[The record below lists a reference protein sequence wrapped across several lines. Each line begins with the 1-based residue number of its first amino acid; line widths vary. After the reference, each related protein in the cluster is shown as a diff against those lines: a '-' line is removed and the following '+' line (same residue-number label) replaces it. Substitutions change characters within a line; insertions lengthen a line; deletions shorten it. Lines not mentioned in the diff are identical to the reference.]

1 MLLFQT
7 FLFYVPYLISELL
20 IQNKAPCYNINMR
33 NTVTVSIVVPV
44 YNVERYLDD
53 CIKSILAQKHKTLE
67 VILVDDGSTD
77 NSGTMCDQYAKK
89 FDFIHV
95 IHKSNEGVNYARR
108 DGFFKSQGEFIAF
121 VDSDDIIA
129 LDFISTHLD
138 LLNKTNSDISVGKT
152 HSFYGES
159 LTKSEVDQCQVKGE
173 HLDYSVWTDKKVIL
187 SAFMTTLPP
196 YGNMALMCLWSKL
209 YRREILE
216 NVNWEIANYTHGED
230 YFINVQAYDNAISV
244 CYINEYCYYYRR
256 NRTEK
261 LTLNAQ
267 YNKTPNGEKIN
278 NLAYVKEL
286 KSVYEQITKKRNL
299 DLSKEIVITQCRL
312 YTYWLDKLID
322 MNLLSSDLWDKY
334 IKNEL
339 IPLIPKF
346 KSKSFSNYMRENLTY
361 GEKRH
366 KDLCTKLDPIYENQ
380 EIEKFFQNKI
390 SIIKESLKKPQISND
405 YTNAWVVMDR
415 PYSATDSGYHFYK
428 WMKEHN
434 PNVNIFY
441 VIDTDSKDVPILESE
456 GFNLVFTGT
465 EQHINLLNKCI
476 VEVYAYY
483 TFNLCPQRTE
493 FNSIKVYLGHG
504 IKLNNSLNPGLS
516 KNDLFVT
523 TFKREFEFFKK
534 NHQDFTTIQTGLPR
548 FENLLKTSNEQKN
561 HIVIAPQWRRW
572 LNKKANKE
580 DNYFVQWTNFLQS
593 KELKDLSSK
602 HKITFMIH
610 PELEAKSD
618 FLYIP
623 KYIETLRYQDLGAMR
638 LQKLINQTKLLIT
651 DFSSIAVD
659 YTIAGADIIYFQFD
673 RDEYYDNHTAKKGWY
688 DYDNDGFGPVFF
700 NINDLK
706 KYIASYPETSESDRN
721 IYKNRLDSL
730 LNNDNHVLET
740 PSENVY
746 ENIVEHL
753 KNKES

>member
-1 MLLFQT
+1 M
-7 FLFYVPYLISELL
+7 
-20 IQNKAPCYNINMR
+20 KKHA
-33 NTVTVSIVVPV
+33 TVSIVVPI
-44 YNVERYLDD
+44 YNVVDYLDH
-53 CIKSILAQKHKTLE
+53 CIESILAQTYKDFE

-77 NSGTMCDQYAKK
+77 NSGILCDKYANE
-89 FDFIHV
+89 FDFISV
-95 IHKSNEGVNYARR
+95 LHKSNEGVNYARR
-108 DGFFKSQGEFIAF
+108 DGFKKSQGEFIAF
-121 VDSDDIIA
+121 ADSDDI
-129 LDFISTHLD
+129 LSPDFISTHLK
-138 LLNKTNSDISVGKT
+138 LLNQTHSDISVGKT
-152 HSFYGES
+152 HNFYGELLS
-159 LTKSEVDQCQVKGE
+159 QKEIDQCQVKGG
-173 HLDYSVWTDKKVIL
+173 HMDYTVWTDKKAIL
-187 SAFMTTLPP
+187 SAFITTLPP
-196 YGNMALMCLWSKL
+196 YGNMALMCMWAKL

-216 NVNWEIANYTHGED
+216 NINWEIANYTHGED
-230 YFINVQAYDNAISV
+230 YFINAQAYDNADSV

-267 YNKTPNGEKIN
+267 YNKAPNGEKIS

-286 KSVYEQITKKRNL
+286 KSVYEQISKKREL
-299 DLSKEIVITQCRL
+299 DLSKEIIITQCRL

-322 MNLLSSDLWDKY
+322 MNLLSSEIWDKY

-339 IPLIPKF
+339 ITLIPEF
-346 KSKSFSNYMRENLTY
+346 KSNSFSNYTRENLIY
-361 GEKRH
+361 GEKLH

-380 EIEKFFQNKI
+380 EIEKYLQFKI
-390 SIIKESLKKPQISND
+390 SIIKESLTKPQMSID
-405 YTNAWVVMDR
+405 YTNAWVIMDR

-434 PNVNIFY
+434 PKVNVFY
-441 VIDTDSKDVPILESE
+441 VIDSDSIDVPLLKYE

-465 EQHINLLNKCI
+465 EQHKELLNKCI

-483 TFNLCPQRTE
+483 TFNLCQQRTE

-516 KNDLFVT
+516 KSDLFVT

-548 FENLLKTSNEQKN
+548 FENLLKTSNDQKN

-572 LNKKANKE
+572 LNKKATKE
-580 DNYFVQWTNFLQS
+580 DNYFVQWTDFLQS
-593 KELKDLSSK
+593 KELKDISSK

-618 FLYIP
+618 FLDVP
-623 KYIETLRYQDLGAMR
+623 NYIETLRYQDLGAMR
-638 LQKLINQTKLLIT
+638 LQKLINQTKLIIT

-659 YTIAGADIIYFQFD
+659 YAIAGTDIVYFQFD
-673 RDEYYDNHTAKKGWY
+673 RDAYYDNHTAKKGWF

-700 NINDLK
+700 NVNDLK
-706 KYIASYPETSESDRN
+706 KFIENYPEAIDSDRK
-721 IYKNRLDSL
+721 IYTNRLKAL
-730 LNNDNHVLET
+730 LNNDSYVLET
-740 PSENVY
+740 PSKNVY
-746 ENIVEHL
+746 ENILEHL
-753 KNKES
+753 KNKEN